1 MILYHGSNIDI
12 TNVNLNICR
21 PFKNFGRGFYL
32 TSLEEQAMKM
42 ALRVSKIY
50 GGSQFVN
57 IYEIDDDFLLNEEF
71 AIKNFGTEVSPEWAR
86 FVMNNRNRRFT
97 DFNDEL
103 CNLDC
108 KYDIVAGPI
117 ANDDMAL
124 LFREFRNN
132 VITQETLLKELAY
145 RKVTNQ
151 VSFHTEKAVKM
162 LRKVGTIH
170 E

>member
-1 MILYHGSNIDI
+1 
-12 TNVNLNICR
+12 
-21 PFKNFGRGFYL
+21 
-32 TSLEEQAMKM
+32 MKM

-57 IYEIDDDFLLNEEF
+57 IYEIDDDFLLNAEF

-151 VSFHTEKAVKM
+151 VSFHTEKAVRM